1 MELNEAGCKRQLRYV
16 CLTGPPQNRADNRT
30 LQGTLLL
37 TAGLKPLQVLILAFI
52 LQPTVDVQSNSVRM
66 SWA

>member
-1 MELNEAGCKRQLRYV
+1 MELNEAGGKEQLRYV
-16 CLTGPPQNRADNRT
+16 SPQNRADNRT

-37 TAGLKPLQVLILAFI
+37 TPGLKTLQVLIPAFT